1 MKRFEKMES
10 YVDDKGI
17 CLTTY
22 ELNNT
27 ESVRN
32 RIGMVIQKTY
42 LLYSNTKK
50 YAGCKHMTQDEAIE
64 YIEFCLENGDKKI
77 D

>member
-10 YVDDKGI
+10 YVDDMGI
-17 CLTTY
+17 TLTTY

-32 RIGMVIQKTY
+32 RIGMVIQKNY

-50 YAGCKHMTQDEAIE
+50 YVGCKHMTQDEAIE
-64 YIEFCLENGDKKI
+64 YIEFCLENGDKKL